1 MKTMNDFLKEYPELI
16 FNNDGYEYLSNDI
29 TDKYA
34 EQIKEIESIL
44 RQVIQGFI
52 KFNNFKPCKDG
63 SFKVRCQCVWALS
76 PYFIGVDYFSVEEI
90 DEEIKELNK

>member
-1 MKTMNDFLKEYPELI
+1 MKTMNDFLKECPELI
-16 FNNDGYEYLSNDI
+16 FNNDGYEYLSKDI

-63 SFKVRCQCVWALS
+63 SFKVRCQCVWTLS
-76 PYFIGVDYFSVEEI
+76 PYFIGVDYFSVEGI